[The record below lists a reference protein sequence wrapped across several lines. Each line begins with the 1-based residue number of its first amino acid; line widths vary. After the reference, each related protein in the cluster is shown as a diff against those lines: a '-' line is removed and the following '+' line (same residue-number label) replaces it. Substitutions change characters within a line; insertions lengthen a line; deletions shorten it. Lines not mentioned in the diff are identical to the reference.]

1 VNIDWWA
8 LVQVSIVTIVGAMA
22 IVSLMS
28 LANWFLAP
36 QDEAGSTVSWRR
48 VGGYALIGLMG
59 LIVAFGIYLLVPYFH

>member
-1 VNIDWWA
+1 MSIDWWA
-8 LVQVSIVTIVGAMA
+8 LVQVSVVTIVGAML

-28 LANWFLAP
+28 LANWLLAP
-36 QDEAGSTVSWRR
+36 QGDAVPAVGWRR